1 MKAWIQTTPDFEY
14 EVIDVY
20 LGIKSMETLIRL
32 EGFNDD
38 EWEEA
43 TRFAEEVAT
52 ALGIEYIGEV
62 GEANHENHGMFTRD
76 FRHMNGKKFRMC
88 WRVYYGTPET
98 VKTVFEPAVEI

>member
-20 LGIKSMETLIRL
+20 LGIKSMETLIRI

-43 TRFAEEVAT
+43 ARFAEEVAA

-62 GEANHENHGMFTRD
+62 GEANHE
-76 FRHMNGKKFRMC
+76 
-88 WRVYYGTPET
+88 
-98 VKTVFEPAVEI
+98 VEWVDED